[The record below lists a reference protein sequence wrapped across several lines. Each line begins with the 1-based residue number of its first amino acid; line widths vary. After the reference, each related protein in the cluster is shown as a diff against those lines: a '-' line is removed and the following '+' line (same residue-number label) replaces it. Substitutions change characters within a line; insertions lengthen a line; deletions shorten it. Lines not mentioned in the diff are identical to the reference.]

1 MSEGTIRYRSAARV
15 RATGAWRLTSDTRH
29 LRTYGRTK
37 ARTLKPRQ
45 AALVDVL
52 LPHLA
57 VPVEGEIDVAALFKE
72 PPPPCGAGAGGGGRA
87 DAPFPADDNVSAR
100 PPSGRSAATSPA
112 RGEVGS
118 GANPVVLE
126 IGFGGGEHL
135 VAQAAA
141 HPAARFIG
149 VEPFLNGVASCL
161 RHIEES
167 GVQNVRLHHGDARD
181 VMARL
186 PDASLDLVYI
196 LFPDPWPKARHH
208 KRRLIQPEFLSELAR
223 VLKPG
228 AEVRFATDWAN
239 YAEWT
244 LEQFAGNAR
253 FASLGENHAAPWP
266 GHVTTRYEAK
276 QLGDCA
282 PVWLRFAKR

>member
-1 MSEGTIRYRSAARV
+1 MTHTPLRTFGRV
-15 RATGAWRLTSDTRH
+15 R
-29 LRTYGRTK
+29 

-45 AALVDVL
+45 AGLMETL

-57 VPVEGEIDVAALFKE
+57 VPTERSIDVRALFSS
-72 PPPPCGAGAGGGGRA
+72 AGEEHSAAGG
-87 DAPFPADDNVSAR
+87 
-100 PPSGRSAATSPA
+100 
-112 RGEVGS
+112 
-118 GANPVVLE
+118 VVLE

-135 VAQAAA
+135 VAQAMRRADQ
-141 HPAARFIG
+141 RFIG

-161 RHIEES
+161 RHIEEAN
-167 GVQNVRLHHGDARD
+167 VQNIRLHQGDARD
-181 VMARL
+181 VIARL
-186 PDASLDLVYI
+186 PDESLDLVYI

-208 KRRLIQPEFLSELAR
+208 KRRLIQPAFLDQLAR

-244 LEQFAGNAR
+244 LWHFARDLR
-253 FASLGENHAAPWP
+253 FAWLAECADDWRAPWP

-276 QLGDCA
+276 KLGDCA
-282 PVWLRFAKR
+282 PIWLGFQRTHRR

>member
-1 MSEGTIRYRSAARV
+1 MDA
-15 RATGAWRLTSDTRH
+15 RH

-45 AALVDVL
+45 AALVEAL

-57 VPVEGEIDVAALFKE
+57 VPAEGAIDIAAQFGATT
-72 PPPPCGAGAGGGGRA
+72 PPPPGAGVGGGGRA
-87 DAPFPADDNVSAR
+87 DALAIADDSASAR
-100 PPSGRSAATSPA
+100 PHFGLSAAATPA
-112 RGEVGS
+112 SGEGQ
-118 GANPVVLE
+118 GGGPPVILE

-141 HPAARFIG
+141 HPNARFIG

-167 GVQNVRLHHGDARD
+167 GAQNVRLHHGDARD
-181 VMARL
+181 VIARL
-186 PDASLDLVYI
+186 PDAALDLVYI

-208 KRRLIQPEFLSELAR
+208 KRRLVQPQFLHQLAR

-239 YAEWT
+239 YAAWT
-244 LEQFAGNAR
+244 LEHFMRDAR
-253 FASLGENHAAPWP
+253 FRWTAERAEDWRAPWP

-276 QLGDCA
+276 CLGDCA
-282 PVWLRFAKR
+282 PIWLRFVRV

>member
-1 MSEGTIRYRSAARV
+1 MTLAPLRS
-15 RATGAWRLTSDTRH
+15 
-29 LRTYGRTK
+29 YGRIK

-45 AALVDVL
+45 AGLMDTL

-57 VPVEGEIDVAALFKE
+57 VPEEGPLDVGALF
-72 PPPPCGAGAGGGGRA
+72 
-87 DAPFPADDNVSAR
+87 PAM
-100 PPSGRSAATSPA
+100 PEG
-112 RGEVGS
+112 
-118 GANPVVLE
+118 PVVLE

-135 VAQAAA
+135 VAQAST
-141 HPAARFIG
+141 HPQARFIG
-149 VEPFLNGVASCL
+149 VEPFMNGVASCL

-167 GVQNVRLHHGDARD
+167 GAANIRLHMGDARD
-181 VMARL
+181 VIARL
-186 PDASLDLVYI
+186 PAASLDLVYI

-208 KRRLIQPEFLSELAR
+208 KRRLIQTTFLDDLAR

-244 LEQFAGNAR
+244 LWQFTRDAR
-253 FASLGENHAAPWP
+253 FSWRAERADDWRRPWE

-276 QLGDCA
+276 RLGDCA
-282 PVWLRFAKR
+282 PVWLQFVRSAG

>member
-1 MSEGTIRYRSAARV
+1 M
-15 RATGAWRLTSDTRH
+15 H
-29 LRTYGRTK
+29 KPQRTYGRIK

-45 AALVDVL
+45 AGLMETL

-57 VPVEGEIDVAALFKE
+57 VPDEGAIDVARLFFPSPLGE
-72 PPPPCGAGAGGGGRA
+72 GAGGGA
-87 DAPFPADDNVSAR
+87 NLLASSVT
-100 PPSGRSAATSPA
+100 PPTDPLPS
-112 RGEVGS
+112 RGG
-118 GANPVVLE
+118 GVVLE

-135 VAQAAA
+135 IAQASA
-141 HPAARFIG
+141 HAERRFIG

-161 RHIEES
+161 RHVEES
-167 GVQNVRLHHGDARD
+167 GVTNVRLHQGDARD
-181 VMARL
+181 VIARL
-186 PDASLDLVYI
+186 PDDSLDLCYI

-239 YAEWT
+239 YAAWT
-244 LEQFAGNAR
+244 LWHFTRDAR
-253 FASLGENHAAPWP
+253 FVWPAERAEDWRRPWP

-276 QLGDCA
+276 KLGDCA
-282 PVWLRFAKR
+282 PVWLRFVRI

>member
-1 MSEGTIRYRSAARV
+1 MGRAWGLSGRDAVNGRPLRS
-15 RATGAWRLTSDTRH
+15 
-29 LRTYGRTK
+29 YGRIK

-45 AALVDVL
+45 AGLMEAL

-57 VPVEGEIDVAALFKE
+57 LPAEGAIEIGTLF
-72 PPPPCGAGAGGGGRA
+72 PSPSRGGG
-87 DAPFPADDNVSAR
+87 
-100 PPSGRSAATSPA
+100 T
-112 RGEVGS
+112 
-118 GANPVVLE
+118 VLE

-141 HPAARFIG
+141 RPDARLIG
-149 VEPFLNGVASCL
+149 VEPFMNGVASCL

-167 GVQNVRLHHGDARD
+167 GVANIRLHMGDARD
-181 VMARL
+181 VIARL

-196 LFPDPWPKARHH
+196 LFPDPWPKTRHH
-208 KRRLIQPEFLSELAR
+208 KRRLIQPEFVDALAR

-244 LEQFAGNAR
+244 LWHCVQDVR
-253 FASLGENHAAPWP
+253 FAWTAERADDWRKPWD
-266 GHVTTRYEAK
+266 GHMTTRYEAK
-276 QLGDCA
+276 RLGDCA
-282 PVWLRFAKR
+282 PVWLRFQRAR